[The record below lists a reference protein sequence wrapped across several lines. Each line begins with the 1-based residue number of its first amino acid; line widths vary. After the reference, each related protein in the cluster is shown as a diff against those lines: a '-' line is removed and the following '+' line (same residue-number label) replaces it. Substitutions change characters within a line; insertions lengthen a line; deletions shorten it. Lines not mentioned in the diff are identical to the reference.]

1 MKQEET
7 IDFHIR
13 RNWYKIMRIY
23 NLEAA
28 KQNATMSMA
37 YALLSIDMET
47 GTPSTSLGP
56 KMGMESRSLTRM
68 LKNMEDEGVI
78 KRVADKN
85 DKRVT
90 RIVLTKKGKEKREQ
104 SRQAVI
110 HFNQAIQSKLNSAE
124 KKSFFS
130 IMNKINELL
139 DENQIFEQKIIN

>member
-1 MKQEET
+1 
-7 IDFHIR
+7 
-13 RNWYKIMRIY
+13 MRIY

-37 YALLSIDMET
+37 YALLSIDLET

-110 HFNQAIQSKLNSAE
+110 QFNQAIQSKLNSAE

-130 IMNKINELL
+130 IMNKINDLL
-139 DENQIFEQKIIN
+139 DENQIFEQKINN

>member
-1 MKQEET
+1 MKQEDT

-37 YALLSIDMET
+37 YALLSIDLEE

-68 LKNMEDEGVI
+68 LKNMEEEGVI
-78 KRVADKN
+78 KRVQDKN

-104 SRQAVI
+104 SRHAVI
-110 HFNQAIQSKLNSAE
+110 RFNEVLYSKLTASE
-124 KKSFFS
+124 KKAFFNV
-130 IMNKINELL
+130 MDKINDIL
-139 DENQIFEQKIIN
+139 DENQIFG

>member
-1 MKQEET
+1 
-7 IDFHIR
+7 
-13 RNWYKIMRIY
+13 MRIY

-110 HFNQAIQSKLNSAE
+110 QFNRAIQSKLNSAE

-130 IMNKINELL
+130 IMNKINDLL

>member
-1 MKQEET
+1 
-7 IDFHIR
+7 
-13 RNWYKIMRIY
+13 MRIY

-37 YALLSIDMET
+37 YALLSIDLET

-110 HFNQAIQSKLNSAE
+110 QFNEAIQSKLNSAE
-124 KKSFFS
+124 RKSFFS
-130 IMNKINELL
+130 IMNKINDLL
-139 DENQIFEQKIIN
+139 DENQIFEQKINN

>member
-1 MKQEET
+1 
-7 IDFHIR
+7 
-13 RNWYKIMRIY
+13 MRIY

-37 YALLSIDMET
+37 YALLSIDLET

-78 KRVADKN
+78 KRMADKN

-110 HFNQAIQSKLNSAE
+110 QFNQAIQSKLNSAE

-130 IMNKINELL
+130 IMNKINDLL
-139 DENQIFEQKIIN
+139 DENQIFEQKINN

>member
-37 YALLSIDMET
+37 YALLSIDLET

-110 HFNQAIQSKLNSAE
+110 QFNEAIQSKLNSAE
-124 KKSFFS
+124 RKSFFS
-130 IMNKINELL
+130 IMNKINDLL
-139 DENQIFEQKIIN
+139 DENQIFEQKINN

>member
-1 MKQEET
+1 MKQEDT

-13 RNWYKIMRIY
+13 RNWYKIMRMY

-37 YALLSIDMET
+37 YALLSIDLDD

-68 LKNMEDEGVI
+68 LKNMEEEGVI
-78 KRVADKN
+78 KRVQDKN

-104 SRQAVI
+104 SRLAVI
-110 HFNQAIQSKLNSAE
+110 QFNEVLHSKLTVNE
-124 KKSFFS
+124 KKAFFVV
-130 IMNKINELL
+130 MNKINDIL
-139 DENQIFEQKIIN
+139 DENKIFD

>member
-1 MKQEET
+1 MKQEDT

-13 RNWYKIMRIY
+13 RNWYKIMRMY

-37 YALLSIDMET
+37 YALLSIDFDE

-68 LKNMEDEGVI
+68 LKNMEEEGAI
-78 KRVADKN
+78 KRVQDKN
-85 DKRVT
+85 DKRIT

-104 SRQAVI
+104 SRLAVI
-110 HFNQAIQSKLNSAE
+110 RFNEVLHSKLTTSE
-124 KKSFFS
+124 KKAFF
-130 IMNKINELL
+130 IVMDKINDIL
-139 DENQIFEQKIIN
+139 DENKIFD

>member
-37 YALLSIDMET
+37 YALLSIDFED

-68 LKNMEDEGVI
+68 LKNMEEEGVI

-104 SRQAVI
+104 ARHAVI
-110 HFNQAIQSKLNSAE
+110 QFNKVLQTKLSEKE
-124 KKSFFS
+124 KKGFFLV
-130 IMNKINELL
+130 MNKINDIL
-139 DENQIFEQKIIN
+139 DENQIFEQIL